1 MEKSTFSQRLAEAM
15 RIRAVTQTELCKRT
29 GIGKSSI
36 STYLRGGYK
45 AKQDKVDLLSLAL
58 GVDPAWLMGYAVPMK
73 SNVAP
78 EITRL
83 KNVVPVE
90 KRAVPVIGTIA
101 AGTPIL
107 ADEHIECYVP
117 CEDGC
122 NADFGLRVQGDSMI
136 NAEIYDGDIIFI
148 RQQPDVDDGQIAAVR
163 IDDSATLKRL
173 YHINGGVMLQAENA
187 AYAPMVFTAEN
198 CDDIQVIG
206 LAVAKYSKIRH

>member
-1 MEKSTFSQRLAEAM
+1 MKFNERLKEL
-15 RIRAVTQTELCKRT
+15 RISKKLTQGELAKLTNLGRSAVGMYESGKREPNFET
-29 GIGKSSI
+29 LEVFADFFNVDMNYLLGKSNIKNSI
-36 STYLRGGYK
+36 FK
-45 AKQDKVDLLSLAL
+45 
-58 GVDPAWLMGYAVPMK
+58 
-73 SNVAP
+73 
-78 EITRL
+78 L
-83 KNVVPVE
+83 KNIVPVE
-90 KRAVPVIGTIA
+90 KRTIPVIGTIA

-117 CEDGC
+117 CEEGC

-136 NAEIYDGDIIFI
+136 GAEIYDGDIVFI

>member
-1 MEKSTFSQRLAEAM
+1 MKFNERLKELRISKNLTQGELAKLTNLGRSAVGMYESGKREPNFETLEIFADFFNVDMNYLLGKST
-15 RIRAVTQTELCKRT
+15 VKN
-29 GIGKSSI
+29 SI
-36 STYLRGGYK
+36 FK
-45 AKQDKVDLLSLAL
+45 
-58 GVDPAWLMGYAVPMK
+58 
-73 SNVAP
+73 
-78 EITRL
+78 L
-83 KNVVPVE
+83 KNIVPVE
-90 KRAVPVIGTIA
+90 KRTVPVIGTIA

-148 RQQPDVDDGQIAAVR
+148 RQQPDADDGQIAAVR

-173 YHINGGVMLQAENA
+173 YHINGGVMLQSENA

>member
-1 MEKSTFSQRLAEAM
+1 MKFNERLKELRISKKLTQGELARLTNLGRSAVGMYESGKREPNFETLEIFADFFNVDMNYLLGKSTVRN
-15 RIRAVTQTELCKRT
+15 
-29 GIGKSSI
+29 SI
-36 STYLRGGYK
+36 FK
-45 AKQDKVDLLSLAL
+45 
-58 GVDPAWLMGYAVPMK
+58 
-73 SNVAP
+73 
-78 EITRL
+78 L
-83 KNVVPVE
+83 KNIVPVE
-90 KRAVPVIGTIA
+90 KRTVPVIGTIA

-187 AYAPMVFTAEN
+187 EYAPMVFTAEN